1 MAIVQRVM
9 RTVRGKAYE
18 YYAVRFTDP
27 GTGKGKTRYYSNRK
41 LAEQARVELEGR
53 VVGGTYSPDT
63 HQITVRTIETSDS
76 VESEEASVSDC
87 LDGSPGRIIRA
98 ARSPFGSP

>member
-27 GTGKGKTRYYSNRK
+27 GTGKGKTRYFSSRK

-63 HQITVRTIETSDS
+63 PPHYRTHD
-76 VESEEASVSDC
+76 
-87 LDGSPGRIIRA
+87 R
-98 ARSPFGSP
+98 